1 MASICLLH
9 KNMRED
15 VSPIGEGVAA
25 GVAIMDGWIW
35 TCLLIGVA
43 SCGAGAVPL
52 LILGAGA
59 ALW

>member
-1 MASICLLH
+1 
-9 KNMRED
+9 MRED